1 MIPTPRD
8 ILLRRIELHRYYR
21 EPNVV
26 RELSRRLRRLDRTG
40 RWPPVI
46 DCSPLA
52 RSLVDLDLPLRFC
65 RRLERF
71 GIVYAGELATWTPE
85 RLKLLDPRRGD
96 ELVAR
101 AREALASVGLSLGM
115 SHFSTLGHRQPPLT
129 AWLVRRRHRKRRRL
143 SSTRKQIICDLL
155 AQGLSEREISRRLG
169 YRSHTTV
176 WAVKREM
183 RRAGGRRA
191 GESGG
196 AVSGFGRAARLA
208 GLEALGHRRGPS
220 QDTKSSGR

>member
-1 MIPTPRD
+1 MIPSPRD

-40 RWPPVI
+40 RWPAVV

-52 RSLVDLDLPLRFC
+52 RSLVDLDMPLRFC

-71 GIVYAGELATWTPE
+71 GIVYAHELAPWTPE
-85 RLKLLDPRRGD
+85 RLKQLDPRRGD
-96 ELVAR
+96 ELVSCAR
-101 AREALASVGLSLGM
+101 AALASVGLSLGM
-115 SHFSTLGHRQPPLT
+115 SRFATLGHRQPPLT
-129 AWLVRRRHRKRRRL
+129 AWLVRRRHRQRRRL
-143 SSTRKQIICDLL
+143 PPTRKQIICDLL

-176 WAVKREM
+176 WAVKREL
-183 RRAGGRRA
+183 RRTAAGRVQSAGRQSH
-191 GESGG
+191 EKG
-196 AVSGFGRAARLA
+196 AVISSTPHSEPFASSDHGR
-208 GLEALGHRRGPS
+208 S
-220 QDTKSSGR
+220 TT